1 MFLAWLPSGTKGRYK
16 WASSPHKHPRTGVH
30 FFRRGVPK
38 ELRDTIGKIE
48 FKTSLRTKNL
58 KDAKR
63 LFPAYLEEAQK
74 QIELAK
80 LKLLGSS
87 DIELNAIECAI
98 IAERW
103 YEHVKADLDATGAY
117 RDVLKLTRD
126 TDGSIHEFGLSD
138 TLPLS
143 GYEIET
149 ATNSQLQ
156 ELAEHLKEFMLEQLD
171 REGLVVSILSDS
183 FRRLAVAFY
192 HYVHRLEALCRA
204 RHKRDF
210 GYNPISTS
218 IAGNPLSVS
227 SPTVKQVST
236 SPRGAQNPISK
247 VFARYVESATLRGK
261 APQSLSEYGLQID
274 RLIEVIGDIDVT
286 VVA

>member
-1 MFLAWLPSGTKGRYK
+1 MYTATYREFESLTHRHIQNPSRNAGVFSFLAWLPSGTKGRYK

-38 ELRDTIGKIE
+38 ELRDTIGKTE

-80 LKLLGSS
+80 LKVLGSS

-143 GYEIET
+143 GYEIQF
-149 ATNSQLQ
+149 SQ
-156 ELAEHLKEFMLEQLD
+156 
-171 REGLVVSILSDS
+171 
-183 FRRLAVAFY
+183 
-192 HYVHRLEALCRA
+192 HRLLFT
-204 RHKRDF
+204 K
-210 GYNPISTS
+210 
-218 IAGNPLSVS
+218 
-227 SPTVKQVST
+227 
-236 SPRGAQNPISK
+236 
-247 VFARYVESATLRGK
+247 
-261 APQSLSEYGLQID
+261 
-274 RLIEVIGDIDVT
+274 
-286 VVA
+286 

>member
-1 MFLAWLPSGTKGRYK
+1 MGIMA
-16 WASSPHKHPRTGVH
+16 SPHKHPRTGVYY
-30 FFRRGVPK
+30 FRMDVPK
-38 ELRDTIGKIE
+38 ELRDTIGKTE

-63 LFPAYLEEAQK
+63 LFPAHLEEAQK

-87 DIELNAIECAI
+87 DIKLNAIDCAI
-98 IAERW
+98 VAERW

-183 FRRLAVAFY
+183 FWRLAVGGW
-192 HYVHRLEALCRA
+192 RLAVGCCLLPLRA
-204 RHKRDF
+204 SPRSF
-210 GYNPISTS
+210 MPSTS
-218 IAGNPLSVS
+218 QAGLW
-227 SPTVKQVST
+227 
-236 SPRGAQNPISK
+236 
-247 VFARYVESATLRGK
+247 L
-261 APQSLSEYGLQID
+261 
-274 RLIEVIGDIDVT
+274 
-286 VVA
+286 